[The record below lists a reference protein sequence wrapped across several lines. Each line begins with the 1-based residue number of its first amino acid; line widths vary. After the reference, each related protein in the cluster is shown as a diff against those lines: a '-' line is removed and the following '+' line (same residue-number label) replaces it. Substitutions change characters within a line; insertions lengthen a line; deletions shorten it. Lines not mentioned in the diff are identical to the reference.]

1 MEIIKYFKLV
11 LLNRRNNNIEIL
23 IILGFKMIERN

>member
-23 IILGFKMIERN
+23 IILGFKMIERY